1 MTLEEVFDFVFNK
14 AELYKKFRDKNNPFG
29 NNPPNPKNYKFETQF
44 NYIHE
49 VLANAK
55 CGKHISIRICIDNEK
70 CVWYAVN
77 TQTGV
82 RVEFK
87 RGIAPSDLDVLC

>member
-29 NNPPNPKNYKFETQF
+29 NNSPNPKDYKFETQF
-44 NYIHE
+44 NYIQE
-49 VLANAK
+49 VLSDAK
-55 CGKHISIRICIDNEK
+55 CREHVVVRICIDNEN
-70 CVWYAVN
+70 CVWYAEN
-77 TQTGV
+77 IQTRN